1 MKNLLFIFA
10 ASILLYSCT
19 TYVPVSNTPT
29 AARVGQDDKETI
41 TSSLFEDVNRQLSE
55 EDVAALLD
63 GQIRYADEIRIA
75 VFYYTIESMNFG
87 KMGYGYTKPSPPDL
101 QEDYI
106 SLIKNVMAKSPRVSR
121 VVLIPS
127 LLAANSSGISQI
139 RESAAR
145 MQCDMVL
152 IIKAES
158 DLYRDVKLF
167 KKDEVKAYATCE
179 ALLLD
184 TRTTVVP
191 FTDVITTNATL
202 TRSEDDATLGETQK
216 KAEKEAI
223 RKAIIGVAQT
233 ASAFIGDL
241 E

>member
-1 MKNLLFIFA
+1 MKNLLFILA
-10 ASILLYSCT
+10 TSLLLYSCT
-19 TYVPVSNTPT
+19 TYVPVSNTP
-29 AARVGQDDKETI
+29 AASPVSQDDKATI
-41 TSSLFEDVNRQLSE
+41 TASLFEDVNRQLSE
-55 EDVAALLD
+55 EDVAALLE
-63 GQIRYADEIRIA
+63 GKIRYANEIRIA

-87 KMGYGYTKPSPPDL
+87 KMGYGYAKPSPPDI

-106 SLIKNVMAKSPRVSR
+106 SLIRGIMAQSPRVSR

-127 LLAANSSGISQI
+127 LLAANSAGISQI

-202 TRSEDDATLGETQK
+202 TRSEDDAALGETQK

-223 RKAIIGVAQT
+223 RKAITGVAEAART
-233 ASAFIGDL
+233 FIGGL